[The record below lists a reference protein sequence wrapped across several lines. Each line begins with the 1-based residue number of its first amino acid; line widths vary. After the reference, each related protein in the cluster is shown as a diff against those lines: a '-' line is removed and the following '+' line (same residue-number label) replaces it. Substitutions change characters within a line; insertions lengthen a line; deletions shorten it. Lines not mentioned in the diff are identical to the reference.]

1 MTLKYPI
8 CRQDISVGRNIVCTC
23 DHASMPFGVVFTTER
38 NNYEWNCS
46 SPTNIAKNGGSNIS
60 NYGSFRE
67 FKYLEKKSIYPI
79 IFK

>member
-1 MTLKYPI
+1 
-8 CRQDISVGRNIVCTC
+8 
-23 DHASMPFGVVFTTER
+23 MPFGVVFTTER